1 MSQAQK
7 AVRTHAAP
15 RLCKRPDR
23 LTRTV
28 DLFVAG
34 KVDEKATQLHAIASL
49 KVLLDATKPQNG
61 AAAMA
66 NHAGGSA
73 GGSTSTAQIDMGGS
87 SRGQQETEL
96 AGAADQPNGVIGQE
110 EGADPVSNPPFP
122 LLSLVFI
129 YIFLYFVTL
138 LCLFSCILFR
148 WPLFVPNCGCCGFC
162 FFLYRVGC
170 RGSAADRGLGDFYI
184 LAAFLVC
191 QLLLGAAI

>member
-1 MSQAQK
+1 MLLRA
-7 AVRTHAAP
+7 TP
-15 RLCKRPDR
+15 RLCKRQDR

-49 KVLLDATKPQNG
+49 KVLLEATKPQNG

-87 SRGQQETEL
+87 SSRGQQETEL

-110 EGADPVSNPPFP
+110 EGADPVSRPPAAHLAFF
-122 LLSLVFI
+122 SI
-129 YIFLYFVTL
+129 YISISCYFFSL
-138 LCLFSCILFR
+138 LCLFSCIILFR
-148 WPLFVPNCGCCGFC
+148 WPLFVPNCGCCGFW
-162 FFLYRVGC
+162 FL
-170 RGSAADRGLGDFYI
+170 FI
-184 LAAFLVC
+184 ELAAG
-191 QLLLGAAI
+191 GASLTGASVTCSCLQFG

>member
-1 MSQAQK
+1 MLLRA
-7 AVRTHAAP
+7 TP
-15 RLCKRPDR
+15 RLCKRQDR

-49 KVLLDATKPQNG
+49 KVLLEATKPQNG

-87 SRGQQETEL
+87 SSRGQQETEL

-110 EGADPVSNPPFP
+110 EGADPVSRPPAAHLGFSIS
-122 LLSLVFI
+122 LSISLVTF
-129 YIFLYFVTL
+129 FHSCASFLVLYFFVGHF
-138 LCLFSCILFR
+138 LCQII
-148 WPLFVPNCGCCGFC
+148 V
-162 FFLYRVGC
+162 
-170 RGSAADRGLGDFYI
+170 
-184 LAAFLVC
+184 
-191 QLLLGAAI
+191 GAAGFGFFFI

>member
-1 MSQAQK
+1 MLLRA
-7 AVRTHAAP
+7 TP
-15 RLCKRPDR
+15 RLCKRQDR

-49 KVLLDATKPQNG
+49 KVLLEATKPQNG

-87 SRGQQETEL
+87 SSRGQQETEL

-110 EGADPVSNPPFP
+110 EGADPVSRPPAAHLGFSI
-122 LLSLVFI
+122 SL
-129 YIFLYFVTL
+129 YISCYFFSL
-138 LCLFSCILFR
+138 LCLFSCIILFR
-148 WPLFVPNCGCCGFC
+148 WPLFVPNNCGCCGFW
-162 FFLYRVGC
+162 FL
-170 RGSAADRGLGDFYI
+170 FYI
-184 LAAFLVC
+184 ELAA
-191 QLLLGAAI
+191 GAASLTGASVTFLACSLASWRAFVKTAF